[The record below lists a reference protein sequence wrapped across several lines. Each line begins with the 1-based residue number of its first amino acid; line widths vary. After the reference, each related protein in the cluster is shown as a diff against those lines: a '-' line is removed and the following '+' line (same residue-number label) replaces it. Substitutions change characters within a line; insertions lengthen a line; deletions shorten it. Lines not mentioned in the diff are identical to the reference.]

1 MSVGHASWTFMN
13 VPASRLA
20 HSRLATLGVPLESG
34 HHPVRSG
41 ARHGPEAIRRQ
52 SKLMNRF
59 SLEDELDVIE
69 STGLFDAGDVQVTQT
84 DIARSLAAI
93 QKAVEALHNE
103 KQTVITFGGD
113 GIVTLPQLRAVSAKH
128 PNFAVVHIDA
138 HADTNPLEGP
148 IGPTAFTRA
157 VAEKLLDPHKSVHVG
172 LREPVAVGGLRKF
185 VTGLGYTLITMREVR
200 KQGMEE
206 VAAGI
211 KSKAGSSPVYL
222 CYDVDVFEPA
232 MVPGVFTPLCDGA
245 LPSEG
250 LELLRCLQGL
260 NFVHFDIN
268 NVTPQYD
275 VHGYSALLA
284 AHIAWTCVNMFAR
297 GLGV

>member
-1 MSVGHASWTFMN
+1 MSVGPASWTFMN
-13 VPASRLA
+13 VPTSRLA
-20 HSRLATLGVPLESG
+20 HSRLAILGVPLDRG

-41 ARHGPEAIRRQ
+41 SRHGPEAIRRQ

-69 STGLFDAGDVQVTQT
+69 STGLFDAGDVQIAHD

-93 QKAVEALHNE
+93 QNAVEVLQNNQ
-103 KQTVITFGGD
+103 QTLITFGGD

-138 HADTNPLEGP
+138 HADTNPLEGH

-157 VAEKLLDPHKSVHVG
+157 VAEKLVDPHKSVHVG

-185 VTGLGYTLITMREVR
+185 VTGLGYTLITMREIR
-200 KQGMEE
+200 KQGIDE
-206 VAAGI
+206 VAATI
-211 KSKAGSSPVYL
+211 KTKVGSAPVYL

-232 MVPGVFTPLCDGA
+232 IVPGVFTPLCDGA
-245 LPSEG
+245 LPCEG
-250 LELLRCLQGL
+250 LELLRCLKGL

-275 VHGYSALLA
+275 VHGISALLA
-284 AHIAWTCVNMFAR
+284 AHIVWTCVDMFAR
-297 GLGV
+297 T